1 MLQSEKLLLDEASI
15 IQNRVFESDFD
26 REVKKL
32 LESGKKKVGG
42 VDE

>member
-32 LESGKKKVGG
+32 LENEGKNLKK
-42 VDE
+42 